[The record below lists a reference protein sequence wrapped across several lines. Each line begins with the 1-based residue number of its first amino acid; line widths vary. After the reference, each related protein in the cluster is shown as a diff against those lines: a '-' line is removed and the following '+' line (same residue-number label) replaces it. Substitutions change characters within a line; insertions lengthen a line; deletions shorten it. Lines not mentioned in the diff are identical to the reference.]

1 MATFPSFSLAGVEA
15 RPEEG
20 TGGQACLLYIVGDRL
35 GSLEVQPDRPAL
47 VALFVQ
53 PGSRLVAVLVEV
65 GDFQSAGGGQPGPG
79 VGNPRI
85 RVA

>member
-53 PGSRLVAVLVEV
+53 PDSRLVAVLVEGSRRLSV
-65 GDFQSAGGGQPGPG
+65 GRRWTAG
-79 VGNPRI
+79 PRS
-85 RVA
+85 R